1 MAEKKNL
8 FTFKITVVGEGRVGK
23 TSLIQKFTNN
33 SFNEDYLKTLGASF
47 SLYENEINND
57 AIKLII
63 WDIAGQDDFNFL
75 RPSFFKNSR
84 ASIIVCSLE
93 ENDFGKESCNRI
105 ADWHKDV
112 RHYCGDDVP
121 VLLLANKSD
130 LVDLDK
136 IDLNKLQTIV
146 DRENFIGFYVK
157 SAKTGN
163 GVISSFNT
171 IIRLLYNKST
181 QISSN

>member
-1 MAEKKNL
+1 MAEKKIQYS
-8 FTFKITVVGEGRVGK
+8 FKITVIGEGRVGK

-47 SLYENEINND
+47 SVYENFIDND
-57 AIKLII
+57 AIRLII

-93 ENDFGKESCNRI
+93 ENDFGKESFDRI
-105 ADWHKDV
+105 VDWHKDV
-112 RHYCGDDVP
+112 LHYCGDVP
-121 VLLLANKSD
+121 VLLFANKSD
-130 LVDLDK
+130 LVDPDK
-136 IDLNKLQTIV
+136 IDHSKIQAIV
-146 DRENFIGFYVK
+146 DRENFIGYYVT

-163 GVISSFNT
+163 GVQNSFNT
-171 IIRLLYNKST
+171 IIRHLYDKNSPL
-181 QISSN
+181 

>member
-1 MAEKKNL
+1 MAEKK
-8 FTFKITVVGEGRVGK
+8 TQYSFKITVVGEGRVGK

-47 SLYENEINND
+47 SLYENFIDNN

-93 ENDFGKESCNRI
+93 DNDFGKESFDHI

-112 RHYCGDDVP
+112 RHYCGDVP
-121 VLLLANKSD
+121 VLLFANKSD
-130 LVDLDK
+130 LVVPNK
-136 IDLNKLQTIV
+136 IDRAKLQTIV
-146 DRENFIGFYVK
+146 DREKFIGYYVT
-157 SAKTGN
+157 SAKTGD
-163 GVISSFNT
+163 GVQNSFNT
-171 IIRLLYNKST
+171 IIRLLYNKNT

>member
-1 MAEKKNL
+1 MAEKKIHYS
-8 FTFKITVVGEGRVGK
+8 FKITVIGEGRVGK

-47 SLYENEINND
+47 SIYENFIDDDE
-57 AIKLII
+57 IKLII

-93 ENDFGKESCNRI
+93 DNDFGKESFDRI

-112 RHYCGDDVP
+112 RQYCGDVP
-121 VLLLANKSD
+121 VLLFVNKSD
-130 LVDLDK
+130 LVDTNK
-136 IDLNKLQTIV
+136 IDHAKIQTIV
-146 DRENFIGFYVK
+146 DRENFIGYYVT
-157 SAKTGN
+157 SAKTGD
-163 GVISSFNT
+163 GVLTSFNT
-171 IIRLLYNKST
+171 LIGHLYKKYST
-181 QISSN
+181 SSSN